1 MKRLLRRCW
10 CDGHLD
16 DERWT
21 AAILQYRNT
30 PGSDGESPAEILF
43 GHPVQDKLPAHR
55 RAFAHRWQ
63 SLAEHA
69 DAASKRGDHQVQAE
83 ARYNASA
90 AALPD
95 LRVGTQFAIQNPS
108 TKLWIDMASLS
119 NLVATAVILCASL
132 VAAF

>member
-30 PGSDGESPAEILF
+30 IGSDGEILF
-43 GHPVQDKLPAHR
+43 GHPVQDKLPGHC
-55 RAFAHRWQ
+55 RAFAQRWQ

-69 DAASKRGDHQVQAE
+69 DAASKRADHQVQAE

-95 LRVGTQFAIQNPS
+95 LRVGTQVAIQNPS
-108 TKLWIDMASLS
+108 TKLYGIDMASSS

>member
-1 MKRLLRRCW
+1 MKRLLCRCW

-21 AAILQYRNT
+21 AVILQYRNT
-30 PGSDGESPAEILF
+30 PGSDGESSAEILF
-43 GHPVQDKLPAHR
+43 SHPVQDKLPVHR

-69 DAASKRGDHQVQAE
+69 DAASKRADHQVQAK

-95 LRVGTQFAIQNPS
+95 LRVGT
-108 TKLWIDMASLS
+108 
-119 NLVATAVILCASL
+119 
-132 VAAF
+132 